1 MKKILMLSDSH
12 SHIDES
18 IINHAKCSDEI
29 WHAGDIGDIKII
41 DSLKKY
47 SLVRAVHGNIDNS
60 IIRNECP
67 ENIFFKCEDIS
78 VLITHIG
85 GYPGKYSKKITKM
98 LIEYKPK
105 LFVCGHSHILK
116 IIQDDKFKLLHI
128 NPGASGIV
136 GFHKKRTMVK
146 FEIDKAEIKNL
157 YVIDL
162 GDRSKI

>member
-1 MKKILMLSDSH
+1 
-12 SHIDES
+12 
-18 IINHAKCSDEI
+18 
-29 WHAGDIGDIKII
+29 
-41 DSLKKY
+41 
-47 SLVRAVHGNIDNS
+47 
-60 IIRNECP
+60 
-67 ENIFFKCEDIS
+67 
-78 VLITHIG
+78 
-85 GYPGKYSKKITKM
+85 M